1 METHSSI
8 LAWRIPWTVEP
19 GGLQFMGSQS
29 IEHDLVNNTLI
40 LALQVDSLPTKVPG
54 KPKQYICIFILRW
67 RKELTKDKSPENPKL
82 NSGNN
87 FSCVCAYSVTQS
99 CPALCDPMDHSPPG
113 PLCPWNSPGKNTGVG
128 CNIFLQEIFP
138 TQGLNLHLWHWQ
150 ADSIPLSHLGSP
162 TSPTLNL

>member
-54 KPKQYICIFILRW
+54 KPKQYICIFILRC

-99 CPALCDPMDHSPPG
+99 CPTP
-113 PLCPWNSPGKNTGVG
+113 
-128 CNIFLQEIFP
+128 
-138 TQGLNLHLWHWQ
+138 
-150 ADSIPLSHLGSP
+150 
-162 TSPTLNL
+162 